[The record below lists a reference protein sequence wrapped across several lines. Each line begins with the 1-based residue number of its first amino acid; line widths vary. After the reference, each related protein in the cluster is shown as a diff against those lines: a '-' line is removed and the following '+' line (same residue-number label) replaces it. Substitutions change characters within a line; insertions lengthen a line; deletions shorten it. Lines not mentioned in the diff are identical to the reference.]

1 MLQKTQPGPRGPH
14 YIQPTRWMNGMISVH
29 PHSLGATVSSPV
41 PTFIRKPGVE
51 WPDSRQVAGR
61 PPEYPRQIPLL
72 PTGYLTAVR
81 RLGANIRRYITLGLW
96 SKRTSL
102 HQAPCTVHGSAAYF
116 NRRTLIIPC
125 SLLLCTG
132 PACREMTW
140 WPLSGPAGP
149 FFGLIVN
156 NYSKVVLSS

>member
-14 YIQPTRWMNGMISVH
+14 YIQSTRWMNGMISVH
-29 PHSLGATVSSPV
+29 PPSLGATVSSPV

-116 NRRTLIIPC
+116 NRRTLDN
-125 SLLLCTG
+125 SLLPFALYR
-132 PACREMTW
+132 PSMQRDDLVASV
-140 WPLSGPAGP
+140 WPGRPILW
-149 FFGLIVN
+149 LN
-156 NYSKVVLSS
+156 CE